1 MQILAGIII
10 LALLWWFLKGY
21 IKANPKVL
29 AKYGKRIGGVVALAA
44 AAFLFI
50 RGRMDM
56 AIPLGAAGAWLLG
69 ISLPVWP
76 WYMPGGNPRGNEF
89 GGTSRIRTSA
99 LDLQFDP
106 SSGKILGRVLAGPY
120 SGRDLEQM
128 TREELFSLAEFL
140 KNTDSDGLQALK
152 SYFDGRFPGWRE
164 TADGNTYARASQRG
178 QLGAMSE
185 QEAYEVLG
193 LQVGASAEDVRQAHR
208 ALMKKLHPDQ
218 GGSTYLAT
226 RVNMAKDVLLKTH
239 G

>member
-21 IKANPKVL
+21 IKVNPKLLV
-29 AKYGKRIGGVVALAA
+29 KYGKRGGGVVALVAA
-44 AAFLFI
+44 ALLFL
-50 RGRMDM
+50 RGRTDM
-56 AIPLGAAGAWLLG
+56 AIPLGALGAWLLG
-69 ISLPVWP
+69 ISVPFWP
-76 WYMPGGNPRGNEF
+76 WYIPGGTRQENES
-89 GGTSRIRTSA
+89 GGISRIRTAA

-106 SSGKILGRVLAGPY
+106 SSGKITGRVWSGPY
-120 SGRDLEQM
+120 ANADLEQM
-128 TREELFSLAEFL
+128 TREELFSLAEYL
-140 KNTDSDGLQALK
+140 KNNDSDGLNALK

-164 TADGNTYARASQRG
+164 TADGNSYARAAQRSQS
-178 QLGAMSE
+178 GAMSE

-193 LQVGASAEDVRQAHR
+193 LQRGASAEHIRQAHR

-239 G
+239 T

>member
-21 IKANPKVL
+21 IKANPKSL

-89 GGTSRIRTSA
+89 AGASRIRTSA

-120 SGRDLEQM
+120 AGRDLEQM

-164 TADGNTYARASQRG
+164 TADGNAYARASQRG
-178 QLGAMSE
+178 QSSAMSE

-193 LQVGASAEDVRQAHR
+193 LQVGASAEHIRQAHR
-208 ALMKKLHPDQ
+208 SLMKKLHPDQ

-226 RVNMAKDVLLKTH
+226 RVNMAKDILLKTH